1 MSIPEKS
8 GGSVADRVAAACRR
22 HGVEVV
28 FGQCN
33 PVRFHLA
40 VPQHGMRNIG
50 YRTENAGGAMA
61 DGYARISRQTAVV
74 TAQNGPAAT
83 LLVAPLAEALKSSVP
98 VVALVQDVP
107 VALRERNAFQEYDH
121 LKLFA
126 GCSKWVGRID
136 TVDRVDEW
144 VDMAFRVATSG
155 RCGPAV
161 LLLPVNIADSEATGA
176 PTRQAN
182 NGRFPLDPVVP
193 EPERVREA
201 ARLLMAAQRPLVIA
215 GGGVHLSGAALTLAE
230 VQERFGL
237 PVATTMMGK
246 GAVSEL
252 HPLSIGVIG
261 NVLAVGA
268 PAYEA
273 RSLIADADV
282 VLLVGTR
289 TAANGTDTWSQYPR
303 HARFIHLDIDP
314 VEIDRNY
321 EALRLVGDARLG
333 LEALAEAMAQHEPG
347 LRNAGRAALQAR
359 IASSRAEARRL
370 QQGVRTEDRLPI
382 RPERLMHELEQLLPA
397 DAIVTADASYA
408 SVWTTL
414 YLTARR
420 AGDRFLVPRGLAGL
434 GWGLPLAMGAQLARP
449 GATVVS
455 VVGDGGFGH
464 VWSELE
470 TMRRHGIKLVLLVL
484 NNGVLG
490 MQEDMEMFR
499 YGGRTDT
506 RFERVDHA
514 AVARACGLHGV
525 SVEAPGALRAAL
537 QEALAADRA
546 TVIDVFVDP
555 AACPPLTAYGSRPSQ
570 LGDAA

>member
-1 MSIPEKS
+1 MSLSDPS
-8 GGSVADRVAAACRR
+8 PGSVAERVAAACRR

-61 DGYARISRQTAVV
+61 DGFARIRRQTAVV

-98 VVALVQDVP
+98 IVALVQDVP

-136 TVDRVDEW
+136 SAERVDEW

-161 LLLPVNIADSEATGA
+161 LLLPVNVADSPAAGGTA
-176 PTRQAN
+176 RRAN
-182 NGRFPLDPVVP
+182 NGGFPLDPVLP
-193 EPERVREA
+193 APERVREA
-201 ARLLMAAQRPLVIA
+201 AGLLMAAQRPLVIA
-215 GGGVHLSGAALTLAE
+215 GGGVHLSGAAQALAE
-230 VQERFGL
+230 LQERFAL

-252 HPLSIGVIG
+252 HPLSLGVIG
-261 NVLAVGA
+261 NVLAAGA

-273 RSLIADADV
+273 RALVGDADV

-289 TAANGTDTWSQYPR
+289 TAANGTDTWNQYPR
-303 HARFIHLDIDP
+303 NARFIHLDIDP

-333 LEALAEAMAQHEPG
+333 LQALAAAMAEHDPG
-347 LRNAGRAALQAR
+347 PRRAGRAALQDC
-359 IASSRAEARRL
+359 IAASRAQARRL
-370 QQGVRTEDRLPI
+370 QHAVRTQDRLPI
-382 RPERLMHELEQLLPA
+382 RPERLMHALEQVLPA

-434 GWGLPLAMGAQLARP
+434 GWGLPLAMGAQLAQP
-449 GATVVS
+449 GATVVA

-470 TMRRHGIKLVLLVL
+470 TVRRHGIRLVLLVL

-490 MQEDMEMFR
+490 MQEDMEVFR

-506 RFERVDHA
+506 RFEPVDHA

-525 SVEAPGALRAAL
+525 TVRDPAAL
-537 QEALAADRA
+537 QGVLQEAIAADGA

-555 AACPPLTAYGSRPSQ
+555 AACPPLTAYSGRPSQ
-570 LGDAA
+570 LEAAA

>member
-1 MSIPEKS
+1 MSTPATS
-8 GGSVADRVAAACRR
+8 GGTVADRVAAACRR
-22 HGVEVV
+22 HGVQVV

-61 DGYARISRQTAVV
+61 DGYARISRQTAMV

-98 VVALVQDVP
+98 IVALVQDVP
-107 VALRERNAFQEYDH
+107 VGSRERNAFQEYDH

-136 TVDRVDEW
+136 SAERVDEW
-144 VDMAFRVATSG
+144 VDMAFRIATSG

-161 LLLPVNIADSEATGA
+161 LLLPVNIADSQATGA
-176 PTRQAN
+176 TTRRAV
-182 NGRFPLDPVVP
+182 NGRFPLDPVVAA
-193 EPERVREA
+193 PERVREA
-201 ARLLMAAQRPLVIA
+201 ARLLMQAERPLVIA
-215 GGGVHLSGAALTLAE
+215 GGGVHLSGAAPALADL
-230 VQERFGL
+230 QQRFAL

-252 HPLSIGVIG
+252 HPLSLGVIG
-261 NVLAVGA
+261 NVLDVGA

-273 RSLIADADV
+273 RALVTKADV
-282 VLLVGTR
+282 VLLLGTR

-303 HARFIHLDIDP
+303 NARFIHIDIDP

-321 EALRLVGDARLG
+321 ESLRLVGDARLT
-333 LEALAEAMAQHEPG
+333 LEALADAMSQLDAQPRQSARGAVEDAIATSH
-347 LRNAGRAALQAR
+347 AAAQ
-359 IASSRAEARRL
+359 RL
-370 QQGVRTEDRLPI
+370 QHGVRTEDRLPI
-382 RPERLMHELEQLLPA
+382 RPERLMHELGQLLPA

-408 SVWTTL
+408 SVWISL

-420 AGDRFLVPRGLAGL
+420 AGERFLLPRGLAGL
-434 GWGLPLAMGAQLARP
+434 GWGLPLAMGAHLARP
-449 GATVVS
+449 EATVVS

-464 VWSELE
+464 VWGELE
-470 TMRRHGIKLVLLVL
+470 AIRRHGIKLVLIVL
-484 NNGVLG
+484 NNGVLS
-490 MQEDMEMFR
+490 MQEDMEVFR

-506 RFERVDHA
+506 RFEPVDHA
-514 AVARACGLHGV
+514 AIARACGLHGV
-525 SVEAPGALRAAL
+525 RVSEPGALRAAL
-537 QEALAADRA
+537 QEAMSADRA
-546 TVIDVFVDP
+546 TLLDVIVDP
-555 AACPPLTAYGSRPSQ
+555 AACPPLTAYSSRPSQ
-570 LGDAA
+570 LG

>member
-1 MSIPEKS
+1 M
-8 GGSVADRVAAACRR
+8 ADRVAAACRR
-22 HGVEVV
+22 HGVQVV

-98 VVALVQDVP
+98 IVALVQDVP
-107 VALRERNAFQEYDH
+107 VGSRERNAFQEYDH

-136 TVDRVDEW
+136 SAERVDEW
-144 VDMAFRVATSG
+144 VDMAFRIATSG

-161 LLLPVNIADSEATGA
+161 LLLPVNIADS
-176 PTRQAN
+176 QAAGPAMRRAV
-182 NGRFPLDPVVP
+182 NGRFPLDPVVAA
-193 EPERVREA
+193 PERVHEA

-215 GGGVHLSGAALTLAE
+215 GGGVHLSGAAPTLAE
-230 VQERFGL
+230 LQQRFSL

-252 HPLSIGVIG
+252 HPLSLGVIG
-261 NVLAVGA
+261 NVLDLGA

-273 RSLIADADV
+273 RRLVTDADM
-282 VLLVGTR
+282 VLLLGTR
-289 TAANGTDTWSQYPR
+289 TAANGTDTWTQYPR
-303 HARFIHLDIDP
+303 DARFIHIDIDP

-321 EALRLVGDARLG
+321 ESLRLVGDARLT
-333 LEALAEAMAQHEPG
+333 LEALAEAMSHLDAQQRQSARGALED
-347 LRNAGRAALQAR
+347 AIATSRAAAQ
-359 IASSRAEARRL
+359 RL
-370 QQGVRTEDRLPI
+370 QLRMRTEDRLPI
-382 RPERLMHELEQLLPA
+382 RPERLMHELDQLLPA
-397 DAIVTADASYA
+397 GAIVTADASYA
-408 SVWTTL
+408 SVWTSL

-420 AGDRFLVPRGLAGL
+420 AGDRFLLPRGLAGL

-449 GATVVS
+449 EATVVA

-470 TMRRHGIKLVLLVL
+470 AIRRHGIKLVLVVL

-490 MQEDMEMFR
+490 MQEDMEVFR
-499 YGGRTDT
+499 YGDRTDT
-506 RFERVDHA
+506 RFEPVDHA
-514 AVARACGLHGV
+514 AIARACGLHGV
-525 SVEAPGALRAAL
+525 RISEPGALRAAL
-537 QEALAADRA
+537 QQAMAADRA
-546 TVIDVFVDP
+546 TVLDVIVDP
-555 AACPPLTAYGSRPSQ
+555 AACPPLTAYSARPSQ
-570 LGDAA
+570 LEA